1 MGAYLTKT
9 ATEARNEEVSARIR
23 GLLAII
29 GDLERVGDIFFQMSK
44 QLERKMADRLWFSPE
59 QRENLLGMMDL
70 LDEAFA
76 VMLRNLDGDAEK
88 LSLDA
93 AVEVEQRINRR
104 RDKLRR
110 AHLKSVETGSYNVKS
125 GLIYSD
131 LFSSCEKVGDHL
143 INVSEALAGGVWTAS
158 AGNMAQG
165 VAWSARKLGVPCTV
179 IVPDTG
185 ASLTACTARSTG
197 WPTATLITSDSATL
211 RLSV

>member
-1 MGAYLTKT
+1 MPTPN
-9 ATEARNEEVSARIR
+9 EAFKNIPLSRICPNPWNPRKRFCGQKFDDLVDSIRQKGVLEPILVRPIADGPRLVSEPSWPNHERMVDYEIIAGERRFRACYQIA
-23 GLLAII
+23 GQHGGPEGSTIPAIVKPLS
-29 GDLERVGDIFFQMSK
+29 D
-44 QLERKMADRLWFSPE
+44 
-59 QRENLLGMMDL
+59 
-70 LDEAFA
+70 DEAFA

-143 INVSEALAGGVWTAS
+143 INVSEALAGE
-158 AGNMAQG
+158 
-165 VAWSARKLGVPCTV
+165 
-179 IVPDTG
+179 I
-185 ASLTACTARSTG
+185 
-197 WPTATLITSDSATL
+197 
-211 RLSV
+211 